1 MCDMILAK
9 KTRNIDLI
17 IGGHTHTF
25 LEKPVRVKNIDN
37 KDVIINQVGCF
48 GINLGKIDFYF
59 SNENKKNDS
68 ESIKI

>member
-68 ESIKI
+68 ESIII

>member
-1 MCDMILAK
+1 MCDLILAK

-59 SNENKKNDS
+59 SNENNKNDS